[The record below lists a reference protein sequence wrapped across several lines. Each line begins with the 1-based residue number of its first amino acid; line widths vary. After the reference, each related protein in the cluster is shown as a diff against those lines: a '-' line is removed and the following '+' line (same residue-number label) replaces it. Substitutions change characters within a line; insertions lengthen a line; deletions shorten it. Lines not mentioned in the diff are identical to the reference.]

1 MRVDRE
7 DTDKTRSLEG
17 KDEDLLVWACRGY
30 ISSIMRMMVGEGSMP
45 RDKAEYTRIHFHRTI
60 TDLILGHLKY
70 DSELKETVKPKL
82 NSTCHALQTV
92 IDFPIPD
99 PRGYGSFSE
108 DPENIRENYYKIS
121 NRKGREL
128 AEYLKKEYCG
138 KTLEDF
144 EDGEE
149 NND

>member
-1 MRVDRE
+1 ME
-7 DTDKTRSLEG
+7 DTSKTRSLGG

-45 RDKAEYTRIHFHRTI
+45 RDQAEYTRIHFHRTI
-60 TDLILGHLKY
+60 EDLILGHLGY
-70 DSELKETVKPKL
+70 DSELKEKVKPKIK
-82 NSTCHALQTV
+82 STCHALKNV

-99 PRGYGSFSE
+99 PRGYGDFSK

-121 NRKGREL
+121 SRKGREL
-128 AEYLKKEYCG
+128 ADYLKEEYCG

-144 EDGEE
+144 ESDDECTT
-149 NND
+149 